1 MADTFND
8 SFAFTGEGRDT
19 YISRIW
25 PKWDDELA
33 AESRMYSTLVLQ
45 AARLAAADLEDQ
57 E

>member
-8 SFAFTGEGRDT
+8 SYAFTGEGRDS

-25 PKWDDELA
+25 PKWDETLA
-33 AESRMYSTLVLQ
+33 AEARLYSTLVMQ
-45 AARLAAADLEDQ
+45 AARLAAVDPSDQ